1 MTSRDFPD
9 EDVHIYSPD
18 VARSPLDR
26 QYVKAQY
33 NDESL
38 DVLLSDKTTGIKT
51 SKPYTPPSGGFFAEW
66 IEEDKQSLKAYAQEI
81 RDNLLTKGG
90 WLKSWR
96 RVLND
101 WKSGFT
107 VALVNLPLS
116 ISLAVA
122 ADSTPTAGVLTLIW
136 AGFFAALFGGCVY
149 NIVGPTGA
157 LSGILAR
164 AVAEYDQDALPYL
177 TIIVG
182 IVCFIVFAF
191 RLERYV
197 LLLPGS
203 VDQGFTLGVAFIIGF
218 NQLNFALGL
227 QRYPRHEEFYRN
239 VWENLQHVSADYHV
253 LSIIT
258 TIVTFTCQYG
268 LSRRFNKIP
277 WVIVVC
283 AIGVIIG
290 YITQNYVHPDRLAW
304 RYQTLGTRF
313 PGMRF
318 ALFAFPKFNRA
329 YLTGAFFSTAFSI
342 SFVAI
347 LETLISA
354 KVADS
359 MTKTHF
365 KQRREVF
372 GLGLANF
379 ITGIFGG
386 IPATAALARTSLNI
400 RSGATSRMSALL
412 NVVLA
417 GFLSAVLLPLFKFLP
432 LPVVA
437 GIIIVVAVRMVD
449 SSHFVRFWQLDKTV
463 FFVAILTA
471 VICIFK
477 DPTAGIVVG
486 MVLALLIFADNV
498 SNVHS
503 EIIYQETS
511 TGKQS
516 YLGDRQVYEDTK
528 LKEIQAQ
535 RAQHLASLSPP
546 GGNIDLDTVLD
557 TSSHSEGGSVNE
569 NGSSKHEVERALVYR
584 MAGQM
589 TYINGFSHRNRLSFV
604 EEENVVISLRYVYYL
619 DPDGVEILGE
629 IFEDL
634 ERRGKEVFF
643 SGVNPTIEKMLL
655 RAHWF
660 EELATSRGDKRRVF
674 KTYIDCLRFLAKKQ
688 HHVDLQQV
696 NTMRSF

>member
-1 MTSRDFPD
+1 MTSRDFHTD
-9 EDVHIYSPD
+9 DDIHIYSPD
-18 VARSPLDR
+18 VARSPLDK
-26 QYVKAQY
+26 QEIKEAY

-38 DVLLSDKTTGIKT
+38 DILLSDKTSGINT
-51 SKPYTPPSGGFFAEW
+51 DKPYVPPPGGFLAEW
-66 IEEDKQSLKAYAQEI
+66 IEEDKESLKAYAQEI
-81 RDNLLTKGG
+81 KDNVATKEG
-90 WLKSWR
+90 WQKSLR
-96 RVLND
+96 RVKAD

-136 AGFFAALFGGCVY
+136 AGIFAALFGGCVY

-164 AVAEYDQDALPYL
+164 AVAEYNQDALPYL
-177 TIIVG
+177 TILVG
-182 IVCFIVFAF
+182 ITCFIVFAF

-197 LLLPGS
+197 LLVPGS

-227 QRYPRHEEFYRN
+227 KRYPRHEEFTKN
-239 VWENLQHVSADYHV
+239 VKENLDHVPADYHT

-258 TIVTFTCQYG
+258 TLVTFCCQYA
-268 LSRRFNKIP
+268 LSRRWNKIP
-277 WVIVVC
+277 WVIVIC
-283 AIGVIIG
+283 ILGI
-290 YITQNYVHPDRLAW
+290 LAGFLTEEFVSESN
-304 RYQTLGTRF
+304 RNFRFQTLGTRF
-313 PGMRF
+313 PQMAF
-318 ALFAFPKFNRA
+318 SLFEFPTFSSG
-329 YLTGAFFSTAFSI
+329 YLTVAFFSTSFSI

-372 GLGLANF
+372 GLGLAN
-379 ITGIFGG
+379 IVTGIFGG

-400 RSGATSRMSALL
+400 RSGATSRMSAIL
-412 NVVLA
+412 NVVFA
-417 GFLSAVLLPLFKFLP
+417 AILSAVLLRFFKYLP

-449 SSHFVRFWQLDKTV
+449 YTHFVRFWQLDKTV

-471 VICIFK
+471 VICVIK

-503 EIIYQETS
+503 EVIAMDDE
-511 TGKQS
+511 GKKV
-516 YLGDRQVYEDTK
+516 YFGDRRVYEDGK
-528 LKEIQAQ
+528 IKEVKEQ
-535 RAQHLASLSPP
+535 RRQHLASLQPP
-546 GGNIDLDTVLD
+546 GGDINL
-557 TSSHSEGGSVNE
+557 
-569 NGSSKHEVERALVYR
+569 EVEGETDGDIQGGEKHPAEKAMVYR
-584 MAGQM
+584 MSGQL
-589 TYINGFSHRNRLSFV
+589 TYINGFAHRSRLSFI
-604 EEENVVISLRYVYYL
+604 EEQNIIISLRYLYYL
-619 DPDGVEILGE
+619 DPDGVEVLGE

-634 ERRGKEVFF
+634 ERGGKEVYFT
-643 SGVNPTIEKMLL
+643 GVNPTIERMLL

-660 EELATSRGDKRRVF
+660 EDLAEKRGAQRRIF
-674 KTYIDCLRFLAKKQ
+674 KTYVDCLRFLSKKLLQ
-688 HHVDLQQV
+688 SHHTDLEAV